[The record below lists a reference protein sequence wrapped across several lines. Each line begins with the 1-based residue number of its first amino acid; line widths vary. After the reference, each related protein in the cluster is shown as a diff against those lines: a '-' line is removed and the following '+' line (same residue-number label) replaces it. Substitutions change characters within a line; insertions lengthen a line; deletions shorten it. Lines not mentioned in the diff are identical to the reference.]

1 MDQHPEFLDEIR
13 NSLILKEETLS
24 EKPDPQLLQEVYR
37 LRLQMISV
45 ASVMPAVRSIIG
57 DLYDDY
63 SEWFLEENL
72 MYLRDFQDHS
82 QQALKF
88 VKADRE
94 ILSEMIDLYLSLM
107 SQNTNDKMKVL
118 AVISTILMPL
128 TLITGIYGMNIQLMP
143 EQGWEFGYPMVL
155 SFMLIVGIGIG

>member
-1 MDQHPEFLDEIR
+1 
-13 NSLILKEETLS
+13 
-24 EKPDPQLLQEVYR
+24 
-37 LRLQMISV
+37 MISV

-94 ILSEMIDLYLSLM
+94 ILSEMIDLYL
-107 SQNTNDKMKVL
+107 
-118 AVISTILMPL
+118 
-128 TLITGIYGMNIQLMP
+128 
-143 EQGWEFGYPMVL
+143 
-155 SFMLIVGIGIG
+155 

>member
-37 LRLQMISV
+37 LLLQMISV

-82 QQALKF
+82 
-88 VKADRE
+88 
-94 ILSEMIDLYLSLM
+94 
-107 SQNTNDKMKVL
+107 
-118 AVISTILMPL
+118 
-128 TLITGIYGMNIQLMP
+128 
-143 EQGWEFGYPMVL
+143 
-155 SFMLIVGIGIG
+155 